1 MLWIERWCGSG
12 GKEGFEGWS
21 ILEAESRNLI
31 TYLGREV
38 SSESVSE
45 IVQAHNA
52 AFGLEGKFNK

>member
-1 MLWIERWCGSG
+1 MLWIERWYGSG

-31 TYLGREV
+31 AYLGRGV
-38 SSESVSE
+38 GSESVSR

-52 AFGLEGKFNK
+52 ILGLEGKFNK

>member
-1 MLWIERWCGSG
+1 MLWIERWYGSG

-31 TYLGREV
+31 AYLGREV
-38 SSESVSE
+38 SSESVSK

-52 AFGLEGKFNK
+52 VFGLEGKFNK

>member
-1 MLWIERWCGSG
+1 MLWIERWYGSG

-21 ILEAESRNLI
+21 ILEEESRNLI
-31 TYLGREV
+31 AYLGREV

-52 AFGLEGKFNK
+52 VFELEGKFNK